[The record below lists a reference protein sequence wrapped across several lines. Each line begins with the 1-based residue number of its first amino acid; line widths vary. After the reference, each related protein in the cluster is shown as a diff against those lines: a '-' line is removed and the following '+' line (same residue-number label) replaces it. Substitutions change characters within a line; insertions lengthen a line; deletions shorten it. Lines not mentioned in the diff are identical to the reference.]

1 MIDLKLIDIA
11 NICEGELVLPHNVT
25 IEEFDERYPEGF
37 VISSLEVKKDYIFV
51 ASKGENTDGHK
62 YIPNAFAAGAL
73 AVICE
78 RVPEDAIG
86 PCIVVKDSLE
96 AFIHLA
102 HVYRDTFDIKI
113 VSIIGS
119 VGKTSTKEFI
129 ASVLK
134 QKYKLLKGAG
144 NHNNMLGLSLE
155 VMRFTRDLEMAVLE
169 MGISDFGEMTELAK
183 FIRPDMVIF
192 TNVGE
197 CHLDNLH
204 DRDGVLKAKSECF
217 DYMNPEGYVILNGED
232 DKLDTID
239 TLYGNRPYRFGLGGQ
254 DAFARDVENNG
265 IYGTDLTIC
274 TEIGCDGEYEDESRF
289 DVHISIPGVHM
300 VGNALAATVAG
311 RIYGMDIEDI
321 KKGIEA
327 TEALSGRSHVIQTGK
342 YTVLDDCYNANGKS
356 MKAAIDMLKTANGRK
371 VAVLGDMFELGEK
384 SEEIHRSIGA
394 YAASNGIEVIICTG
408 KNSKAMYEAAMGE
421 LMCEM
426 QEIIYCENLEEL
438 KKRLPQVLQDG
449 DSVLVKASHGMKFA
463 EVVKLLTE

>member
-1 MIDLKLIDIA
+1 MIDLKIKDIV
-11 NICEGELVLPHNVT
+11 NICEGELVLPHNVN
-25 IEEFDERYPEGF
+25 IEELDEKKPEGF

-62 YIPNAFAAGAL
+62 YIPNAFEAGAL

-78 RVPEDAIG
+78 RVPEDADG
-86 PCIVVKDSLE
+86 PCIVVKDSL
-96 AFIHLA
+96 AALIKLA
-102 HVYRDTFDIKI
+102 HVYRDTFDIRI
-113 VSIIGS
+113 VSIVGS

-134 QKYKLLKGAG
+134 QKYNCLKGEG

-155 VMRFTRDLEMAVLE
+155 VLRFTRDLEMAVLE
-169 MGISDFGEMTELAK
+169 MGISDFNEMTELAK
-183 FIRPDMVIF
+183 FIRPEMVIF

-197 CHLDNLH
+197 CHLDNLG

-217 DYMNPEGYVILNGED
+217 DYMQPNGYVILNGED
-232 DKLDTID
+232 DKLDTIASVNGK
-239 TLYGNRPYRFGLGGQ
+239 TPYRFGLGSQ
-254 DAFARDVENNG
+254 DAYAKNVKING
-265 IYGTDLTIC
+265 IYGTDVTIC
-274 TEIGCDGEYEDESRF
+274 TNMSSAQEF
-289 DVHISIPGVHM
+289 DAHITIPGVHM

-311 RIYGMDIEDI
+311 LVYGMDIQDI

-327 TEALSGRSHVIQTGK
+327 TTALLGRSNVIQTSR

-356 MKAAIDMLKTANGRK
+356 MKAAIDLLKTANGRK

-384 SEEIHRSIGA
+384 SEEIHRGIGA

-426 QEIIYCENLEEL
+426 QEIIYCENLNAL
-438 KKRLPQVLQDG
+438 KERLPLVLQDG
-449 DSVLVKASHGMKFA
+449 DNILVKASHGMKFA